1 MPSDTHFNITSI
13 GWDALLIEKM
23 LDRIQESSDFRF
35 THIVH
40 TDIDAAILNKKSHRS
55 DVIPVRKAR
64 GDPLPPPDLDL
75 LASLEAD
82 GIPTIHNMIL
92 GDRILRKLP
101 NSEALS
107 YATFLAQRITSILK
121 AKKPDVVI
129 GGFDSLDAG
138 IGLAVCRSLDIPWVA
153 MAFTTIPRGYLAFCD
168 QICPDA
174 QLKILRPLDE
184 SLQHEATE
192 ALVAFESLRS
202 QTPAFVSAHSIGM
215 VLKKLPTH
223 LSTVIQRT
231 TLAFNGFFD
240 RFTKASPMQMSI
252 QYMRKRRNTLLFP
265 NKLFVR
271 QPPADLF
278 ALFALHMQPE
288 SSIDAWA
295 PFFSDQFHLIQQ
307 IVRAMPP
314 NMRLL
319 VKVHISDADNYSPRQ
334 LRQLLA
340 LPNVQLVHPTASSR
354 DFINQAGLIFGI
366 QGTIC
371 LESALLGKPVL
382 MFGESPYLHFP
393 SVERTG
399 RITDLSKQIRAAISK
414 PKPDRSEILAAYV
427 QYLARFMPAKYNDW
441 TKALSDEDV
450 ARFTACFDRLR
461 EYTVSNTRKSVS
473 TDDA

>member
-1 MPSDTHFNITSI
+1 MLSDNFFNITSI
-13 GWDALLIEKM
+13 GWGSGLIEEM

-35 THIVH
+35 THIVL
-40 TDIDAAILNKKSHRS
+40 TDYDSAILNKKSYRS
-55 DVIPVRKAR
+55 DVTPVRKVR
-64 GDPLPPPDLDL
+64 GDPLPVPDLEL
-75 LASLEAD
+75 LASLETD
-82 GIPTIHNMIL
+82 GVPTIHNMIL
-92 GDRILRKLP
+92 GDRVVRYLP
-101 NSEALS
+101 NSVALS
-107 YATFLAQRITSILK
+107 YATLLAQRITSILK

-129 GGFDSLDAG
+129 GGFDSLHAG
-138 IGLAVCRSLDIPWVA
+138 IGLAVCRSLDIPWVT
-153 MAFTTIPRGYLAFCD
+153 MNFTTLPHGYMAFCD

-192 ALVAFESLRS
+192 ALVAFESQRA
-202 QTPAFVSAHSIGM
+202 QTPAYASSHSIGL
-215 VLKKLPTH
+215 VLRRLPKH
-223 LSTVIQRT
+223 LKCAIQRIIQV
-231 TLAFNGFFD
+231 FNGRFD
-240 RFTKASPMQMSI
+240 RFTNASLMQISS
-252 QYMRKRRNTLLFP
+252 QYIRKRRNIHLFP

-271 QPPADLF
+271 QPPAALF

-393 SVERTG
+393 SVERIG

-414 PKPDRSEILAAYV
+414 PKPDRSKILAAYV
-427 QYLARFMPAKYNDW
+427 HYLARYMPAKYNDW
-441 TKALSDEDV
+441 TKPLSDEDV
-450 ARFTACFDRLR
+450 AKFTACFDRLR
-461 EYTVSNTRKSVS
+461 EHTGSNTKISV
-473 TDDA
+473 

>member
-1 MPSDTHFNITSI
+1 MPSDPHFNITSI

-23 LDRIQESSDFRF
+23 LDRIQVSSEFGF
-35 THIVH
+35 THIVL

-75 LASLEAD
+75 LASLETE
-82 GIPTIHNMIL
+82 GVPTIHNMIL
-92 GDRILRKLP
+92 GDRVVSKLP
-101 NSEALS
+101 KIVALA
-107 YATFLAQRITSILK
+107 YATLLAQRITSILK

-129 GGFDSLDAG
+129 GGFDGLHAG

-153 MAFTTIPRGYLAFCD
+153 MTFTTIPQGYLAFCD
-168 QICPDA
+168 QICPNA

-184 SLQHEATE
+184 SLKHEAM
-192 ALVAFESLRS
+192 AAMAAFDSRRS
-202 QTPAFVSAHSIGM
+202 NTPAFVSAHTIDI
-215 VLKKLPTH
+215 VLKKLPAH
-223 LSTVIQRT
+223 LTTIIQALVRA
-231 TLAFNGFFD
+231 LYGSSD
-240 RFTKASPMQMSI
+240 RFTQLSPIQMSI
-252 QYMRKRRNTLLFP
+252 QYMRKRRNTILFP
-265 NKLFVR
+265 KNLLIH
-271 QPPADLF
+271 QPPTVRF

-295 PFFSDQFHLIQQ
+295 PFFADQFILINQ

-314 NMRLL
+314 NMQLL
-319 VKVHISDADNYSPRQ
+319 VKMHISDADNYSSKQ
-334 LRQLLA
+334 LRELFA
-340 LPNVQLVHPTASSR
+340 LPNVQIVHPAASSR

-399 RITDLSKQIRAAISK
+399 RITDLPKQIRKAIAK
-414 PKPDRSEILAAYV
+414 PKPGREEILAAYV
-427 QYLARFMPAKYNDW
+427 QYLARYMPAKYNDW
-441 TKALSDEDV
+441 TKPLSDEDV
-450 ARFTACFDRLR
+450 AKLTACFDRLR
-461 EYTVSNTRKSVS
+461 EHTVSNTRISV
-473 TDDA
+473 